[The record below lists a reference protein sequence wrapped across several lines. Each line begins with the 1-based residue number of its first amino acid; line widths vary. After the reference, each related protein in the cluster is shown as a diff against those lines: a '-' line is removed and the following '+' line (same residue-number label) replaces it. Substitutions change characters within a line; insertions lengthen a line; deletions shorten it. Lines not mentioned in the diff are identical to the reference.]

1 MKNEVLLAQKKHK
14 LAVEMLNDWYVIF
27 TVLDHPHLPLM
38 NKEAERALSH
48 WVVLLSIN
56 NGTRTAQGSRVF
68 SMIASVIETFRIRK
82 QCSWRFLESVI

>member
-38 NKEAERALSH
+38 NNEAERALRN
-48 WVVLLSIN
+48 WVAFRRISY
-56 NGTRTAQGSRVF
+56 GTRTAQGSRVF